1 MRIKA
6 NLIWAGIT
14 ILIGLI
20 ILLGYFFTGSLL
32 DNTREM
38 LLKWGTLLA
47 AAAIFLGLF
56 NLFTV
61 HWDKVNDQTGE
72 WVYSAILIFF
82 FLVILVLGIIFGPDF
97 EVLILFF
104 NYVQLPVESALMAL
118 LAITLVTA
126 GFRIVSQRR
135 DIYSAIFIGTALL
148 ILLGNSPWLL
158 SGESG
163 ITQLVSSLRAWVA
176 QVWAVGGARGLLLGV
191 ALGATATGLR
201 VLFGADRPYG
211 D

>member
-1 MRIKA
+1 M
-6 NLIWAGIT
+6 
-14 ILIGLI
+14 
-20 ILLGYFFTGSLL
+20 LLGYFFSGATLFSLR
-32 DNTREM
+32 D
-38 LLKWGTLLA
+38 LLLQWGVLLA
-47 AAAIFLGLF
+47 AAAVFLGLF

-61 HWDKVNDQTGE
+61 HWNKVNDQAEG
-72 WVYSAILIFF
+72 WPYSAILIFF
-82 FLVILVLGIIFGPDF
+82 FLVLLVLGIIFGPDF

-104 NYVQLPVESALMAL
+104 NYVQLPIEAALMAL
-118 LAITLVTA
+118 LAVTLVVA

-135 DIYSAIFIGTALL
+135 DLLSVIFIGTAIL

-158 SGESG
+158 SGDSG
-163 ITQLVSSLRAWVA
+163 ITRLISSLRAWVS
-176 QVWAVGGARGLLLGV
+176 QVWATGGARGILLGI

>member
-1 MRIKA
+1 MRE
-6 NLIWAGIT
+6 
-14 ILIGLI
+14 
-20 ILLGYFFTGSLL
+20 LLLQWSV
-32 DNTREM
+32 
-38 LLKWGTLLA
+38 LLA

-61 HWDKVNDQTGE
+61 HWNKVNDQSEG
-72 WVYSAILIFF
+72 WPYSAILIFF
-82 FLVILVLGIIFGPDF
+82 FLVLLVLGIIFGPDF

-104 NYVQLPVESALMAL
+104 NYVQLPIESALMAL
-118 LAITLVTA
+118 LAVTLVVA

-135 DIYSAIFIGTALL
+135 DVYSAIFIGTALL

-158 SGESG
+158 GGDSG
-163 ITQLVSSLRAWVA
+163 ITRFISSFRAWVS
-176 QVWAVGGARGLLLGV
+176 QVWAVGGARGILLGV

>member
-1 MRIKA
+1 MKIRP
-6 NLIWAGIT
+6 NFFWAAIAIFVG
-14 ILIGLI
+14 GVV
-20 ILLGYFFTGSLL
+20 LLGYFVSGSTLFSVRELL
-32 DNTREM
+32 
-38 LLKWGTLLA
+38 LQWATLLA

-61 HWDKVNDQTGE
+61 HWNKVNDQAEG
-72 WVYSAILIFF
+72 WPYSAILIFF

-104 NYVQLPVESALMAL
+104 NYVQLPIEAALMAL
-118 LAITLVTA
+118 LAVTLVVA

-135 DIYSAIFIGTALL
+135 DILSAIFIGTALL

-158 SGESG
+158 SSDSG
-163 ITQLVSSLRAWVA
+163 ITRLVSSVRAWVA
-176 QVWAVGGARGLLLGV
+176 QVWSAGGARGILLGV

>member
-1 MRIKA
+1 MGVIV
-6 NLIWAGIT
+6 
-14 ILIGLI
+14 
-20 ILLGYFFTGSLL
+20 LLGYFFSGSALFSI
-32 DNTREM
+32 RE
-38 LLKWGTLLA
+38 LFLKWGVILA

-61 HWDKVNDQTGE
+61 HWNKVNDQSEG
-72 WVYSAILIFF
+72 WPYSAILIFF
-82 FLVILVLGIIFGPDF
+82 FLVMLVLGIIFGPDF

-104 NYVQLPVESALMAL
+104 NYVQLPIEAALMAL
-118 LAITLVTA
+118 LAITLVVA

-135 DIYSAIFIGTALL
+135 DVLSAIFVGTALL

-158 SGESG
+158 GGDSG
-163 ITQLVSSLRAWVA
+163 ITRFISSFRAWVS
-176 QVWAVGGARGLLLGV
+176 QVWAVGGARGILLGV

-211 D
+211 E